1 MATLR
6 VIAKRLSV
14 SNNYFYPLSLYRQIL
29 KTSLNKPLSCILN
42 IIIILLVLWL
52 QQKLV
57 QYGYLKVGDYKE
69 MVYDELIFQTVAELQ
84 KNWERPTDVVQNTN
98 ISTVVVNAEDKT
110 TQDTSIAQ
118 TE

>member
-1 MATLR
+1 
-6 VIAKRLSV
+6 
-14 SNNYFYPLSLYRQIL
+14 
-29 KTSLNKPLSCILN
+29 
-42 IIIILLVLWL
+42 
-52 QQKLV
+52 
-57 QYGYLKVGDYKE
+57 